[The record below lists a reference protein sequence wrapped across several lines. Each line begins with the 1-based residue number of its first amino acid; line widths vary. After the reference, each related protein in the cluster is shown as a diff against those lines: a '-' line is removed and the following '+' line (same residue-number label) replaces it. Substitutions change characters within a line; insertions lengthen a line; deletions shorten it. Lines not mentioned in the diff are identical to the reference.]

1 VGLETEQAYF
11 YKRNQGEGPDK
22 AGSSPSQGGDP
33 AFIIDTAVE
42 DAENNIIHGVKV
54 SFGDLVC
61 SSSVLRV
68 FLLISIVPPI
78 NSMLTA
84 TAACHLHRW
93 ATCVLMPGKERKLG
107 SIRQDHR
114 L

>member
-11 YKRNQGEGPDK
+11 YKRNQGEGPE
-22 AGSSPSQGGDP
+22 GGDP

-54 SFGDLVC
+54 SFEDLVC

-78 NSMLTA
+78 NSTLTA
-84 TAACHLHRW
+84 TVACHLNRW
-93 ATCVLMPGKERKLG
+93 ASCVLMPGEERNLG
-107 SIRQDHR
+107 SIRLEYR